1 MRRTKMLIN
10 QKKVKQLCHAQNKRI
25 SKEALE
31 LLSAKVFVLV
41 NKSVKAAN
49 GNKTVLGRDVAN
61 FSITIGGKL

>member
-1 MRRTKMLIN
+1 MLIN

-31 LLSAKVFVLV
+31 LINYKVIILV
-41 NKSVKAAN
+41 NKSINAAN

-61 FSITIGGKL
+61 FSVRVII